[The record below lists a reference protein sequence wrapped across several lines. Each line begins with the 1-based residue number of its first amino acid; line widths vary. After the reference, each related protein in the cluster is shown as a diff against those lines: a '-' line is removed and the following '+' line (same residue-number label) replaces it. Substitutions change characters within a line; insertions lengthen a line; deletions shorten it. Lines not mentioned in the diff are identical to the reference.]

1 MTRVRRVQG
10 VLIAFL
16 LLAGAA
22 AGAEREIVELIPEER
37 ASWGAGNL
45 FGPVASFFRGGPG
58 HWYGRRSL
66 EVETTPPGAV
76 LDLFYVRASFQKRYE
91 QAEAP
96 ATIVL
101 PPRAEAGP
109 RDSVTIRALADGYR
123 QAEVHVRVRSGRSK
137 VTIDLEPLPN
147 ALVAVTH
154 TYFAGRA
161 ALAFLTEEAP
171 AFRLQK
177 GSDGFAVVLAET
189 ATTPEA
195 EEAIEGVKSA
205 LITSLRARQLGED
218 LLVQVALSG
227 EAHEEVEVR
236 SRQSH
241 DPVRELHTFAL
252 DFVPADNGVSAVRRA
267 RAALGRIR
275 AGHVAGC
282 AETFE
287 EALRQQLDL
296 AALSRALA
304 PKGAFTDPF
313 LRAAMRRL
321 GEVSPDGLV
330 FLLDDSSYRIAAPI
344 ELAAAV
350 SRGAEAV
357 GYLALLRQLV
367 AELEPEAYR
376 RQTLRGLIAPEVAN
390 SRFDA
395 ILDDAEKRERGCL
408 AEAKP
413 AEPAL

>member
-1 MTRVRRVQG
+1 MRRVRRAQG
-10 VLIAFL
+10 GLLALL

-22 AGAEREIVELIPEER
+22 AGAEREIVDLIPEER

-45 FGPVASFFRGGPG
+45 LGPIASFFRGGPR
-58 HWYGRRSL
+58 HWYGERRL
-66 EVETTPPGAV
+66 EVETTPSGAV
-76 LDLFYVRASFQKRYE
+76 LDLFYVRANFQKRYE

-96 ATIVL
+96 AIIVL
-101 PPRAEAGP
+101 PSRAEAGP
-109 RDSVTIRALADGYR
+109 RDSVTIRALVDGYR
-123 QAEVHVRVRSGRSK
+123 QAEVRVRVRSGLSK
-137 VTIDLEPLPN
+137 LSIDLEPLPN
-147 ALVAVTH
+147 ALVGVTH
-154 TYFAGRA
+154 TYLAGRA
-161 ALAFLTEEAP
+161 ALAFLTREAP

-189 ATTPEA
+189 ASTPEA
-195 EEAIEGVKSA
+195 EEAIEGVGSA

-218 LLVQVALSG
+218 LLVQVALSD
-227 EAHEEVEVR
+227 EAREQLEIR

-241 DPVRELHTFAL
+241 DPVRQLHSFAL
-252 DFVPADNGVSAVRRA
+252 DFVPPDNGVSAVRRA

-275 AGHVAGC
+275 ADQVAGC
-282 AETFE
+282 AEVFE
-287 EALRQQLDL
+287 QALRQQLDL

-313 LRAAMRRL
+313 LRAAIRRL
-321 GEVSPDGLV
+321 GEVSPDGV
-330 FLLDDSSYRIAAPI
+330 VSLLDGSSYRVAAPI

-350 SRGAEAV
+350 SRAAEAV

-367 AELEPEAYR
+367 AELEPEPHR

-390 SRFDA
+390 ARFDA
-395 ILDDAEKRERGCL
+395 ILDSAETRERSCL
-408 AEAKP
+408 AQASP